1 MISRILKITIAL
13 VAVVPSL
20 FGQVVMRSE
29 VAPYILRK
37 DAMSGERSVSDNYI
51 EFTPT
56 AVSTSFGEIT
66 REQILEMPQSWV
78 DAVVYLHLESVGQ
91 GYTLSVNGV
100 QVAQCEDSATPTDYN
115 ISSYLRVGSNN
126 ISLVARHSELEQ
138 LAQGVEESRR
148 KPLDGSYIY
157 TQSRLRIMDYC
168 ATISPIND
176 GKDARLFLDVIV
188 TNSFNYPEQIEVG
201 FDVYDPAGKLLDFS
215 TTKATVAAGAI
226 DTIRFAPYLYD
237 AEKYRWS
244 PDATTGMQVIGR
256 PTTRFADQPLYSV
269 MLYTKRTGVASGYT
283 PFSVGYFVPE
293 YNGTTLEVA
302 GKSINL
308 KAIDYN
314 ALGGEEQ
321 CEKELQEIKSK
332 GYNTVMP
339 STPQPIWY
347 YQMCDKV
354 GLYVIDQAAINAPAG
369 ADDRTLGGSP
379 SNDPKLAGEYL
390 ERVQKMYYRT
400 RNFSCVV
407 AYSLGSASGNGY
419 NMYKAYQ
426 WLKGVESQRPIIYV
440 GADGEWNSDYL
451 TIN

>member
-1 MISRILKITIAL
+1 MTSKILKITLAL
-13 VAVVPSL
+13 MALAPSL
-20 FGQVVMRSE
+20 FGQAVMRSE

-37 DAMSGERSVSDNYI
+37 DATSGERSVSDNYI
-51 EFTPT
+51 EFAPT
-56 AVSTSFGEIT
+56 AVATSFGEIT
-66 REQILEMPQSWV
+66 REQTLEMPQSWV
-78 DAVVYLHLESVGQ
+78 DAVVYLHLENVGQ
-91 GYTLSVNGV
+91 GYTLAVNGA
-100 QVAQCEDSATPTDYN
+100 QVARCEDSATPTDYN
-115 ISSYLRVGSNN
+115 ISPYLRVGSNS
-126 ISLVARHSELEQ
+126 ISIVARRSELEQ
-138 LAQGVEESRR
+138 LEQGVAESKR
-148 KPLDGSYIY
+148 KPLEGSYIY
-157 TQSRLRIMDYC
+157 TQSRLRIMDYR
-168 ATISPIND
+168 ATLSEING
-176 GKDARLFLDVIV
+176 GKDARLHLEVIV

-226 DTIRFAPYLYD
+226 DTIRFAPYLYE

-244 PDATTGMQVIGR
+244 PDIPTGMQVIGR
-256 PTTRFADQPLYSV
+256 PTTRFAPQPLYSV
-269 MLYTKRTGVASGYT
+269 MLYTKRTGVASGYM
-283 PFSVGYFVPE
+283 PFSVGYFTPQ
-293 YNGTTLEVA
+293 YNGSVIEVA
-302 GKSINL
+302 GKPITL

-314 ALGGEEQ
+314 ALGSEQQ
-321 CEKELQEIKSK
+321 CEQELQEIKAK

-347 YQMCDKV
+347 YEMCDKV
-354 GLYVIDQAAINAPAG
+354 GLYVIDQAAINAPESAENR
-369 ADDRTLGGSP
+369 AIGGSP

-426 WLKGVESQRPIIYV
+426 WLKEVESQRPIIYV
-440 GADGEWNSDYL
+440 GAGGEWNSDEL